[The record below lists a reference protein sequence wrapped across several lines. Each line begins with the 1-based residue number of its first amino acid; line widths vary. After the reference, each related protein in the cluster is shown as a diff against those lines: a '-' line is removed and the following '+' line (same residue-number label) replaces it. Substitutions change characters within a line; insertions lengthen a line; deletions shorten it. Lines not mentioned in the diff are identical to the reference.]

1 MKSTLL
7 FLLFLLFPVY
17 FFSQSENDKV
27 IYLDSTYKKTDEG
40 NHIFYCI
47 TREYYVKK
55 DNYKIEEYF
64 KSGKLKKVGTSA
76 EKDTYM
82 YFDFL
87 TSYYENG
94 TVEEK
99 TFYIDGQPLGPYF
112 KWYENGNRQT
122 EGEYIKDNLASNLKI
137 NNFWDESGIQK
148 AKDGNGFYE
157 ENGGKV
163 FLSGNIQNG
172 FKHGIW
178 EGFDESLNIT
188 FSENYENGQ
197 FTSGVSID
205 ENLTERTYK
214 DIQVRPTPKNGIT
227 DFYNFVAK
235 NFKVP
240 EDETANGKIILTF
253 IIDKTG
259 KIKDIEVIRG
269 ISEETDAE
277 AVRVLKLYDK
287 WEIAKSRG
295 IDVDAR
301 FSLPINIMNG
311 GRR

>member
-1 MKSTLL
+1 MKLSHLYIL
-7 FLLFLLFPVY
+7 FLIFP
-17 FFSQSENDKV
+17 
-27 IYLDSTYKKTDEG
+27 IYLFAQNEIDKTIYFDSTYQKTDEE
-40 NHIFYCI
+40 NHFYYMVI
-47 TREYYVKK
+47 KEYYAEK
-55 DNYKIEEYF
+55 DNYTIEEYF

-76 EKDTYM
+76 EKDTYK

-87 TSYYENG
+87 TNYYENG
-94 TVEEK
+94 IVEEK
-99 TFYIDGQPLGPYF
+99 TFYTDGQPLGPYF
-112 KWYENGNRQT
+112 KWYENGNKQS
-122 EGEYIKDNLASNLKI
+122 EGEYIKDDSASNLKI

-157 ENGGKV
+157 VDDGNV

-178 EGFDESLNIT
+178 EGIDEKLNIT
-188 FSENYENGQ
+188 FSENYKNGKLI
-197 FTSGVSID
+197 SGVSID